1 MKWYLKVGFI
11 VLVMVTTLL
20 IRVPVPGG
28 GYFNFGDVVI
38 VFAAL
43 LGGSKSGA
51 LAGGI
56 GSALADLIGFPIF
69 APITLVAKGL
79 LGLLA
84 GLGKDKKGWLSI
96 LFPVLGGIAMVEGYF
111 LGTWLMPSLGFAA
124 ALADL
129 PPNLLQAALGI
140 TGGRL
145 LFAAWQR
152 LEGVR
157 TDR

>member
-1 MKWYLKVGFI
+1 MKWYISVGFI
-11 VLVMVTTLL
+11 VLVMVSTLL
-20 IRVPVPGG
+20 IRIPVPGG

-43 LGGSKSGA
+43 LGGSFTGA

-69 APITLVAKGL
+69 APITLIAKGL
-79 LGLLA
+79 LGALA
-84 GLGKDKKGWLSI
+84 GLGKGRKPIYSVI
-96 LFPVLGGIAMVEGYF
+96 FPVLGGAVMVGVYF
-111 LGTWLMPSLGFAA
+111 AGTWIMPSLGKAA

-129 PPNLLQAALGI
+129 APNLLQSAFGI

-152 LEGVR
+152 IEAAKG
-157 TDR
+157 